1 MQDGG
6 AHDDRTTKVGVPAVP
21 RSARLVRIL
30 AADLGSRAGL
40 RVDEID
46 ELRLA
51 VDEAFF
57 ALVDAAEPGSRLE
70 VEGRWDGDGVELRLA
85 VDLAAA
91 DVDVAPVAA
100 VLLAA
105 LVEEHGHSVTGRRA
119 TFRLRKAREQ

>member
-1 MQDGG
+1 M
-6 AHDDRTTKVGVPAVP
+6 PAAP

-57 ALVDAAEPGSRLE
+57 ALVDVAAPGTNLD
-70 VEGRWDGDGVELRLA
+70 VESRWDERGVELRLA
-85 VDLAAA
+85 VDLAEEDLRVGALAA
-91 DVDVAPVAA
+91 L
-100 VLLAA
+100 LLAA
-105 LVEEHGHSVTGRRA
+105 LVDEHDHGVADGRA
-119 TFRLRKAREQ
+119 AFHLRKLREQ